1 MEHVGK
7 HLEGKGNGDADI
19 ENLQE
24 EEDKDLTEWAVK
36 EGIVKDFG
44 PQGLAC
50 RDGATRSDN
59 W

>member
-19 ENLQE
+19 ENLQ

-44 PQGLAC
+44 PQGLAR
-50 RDGATRSDN
+50 RDRATRSN
-59 W
+59 NR